1 MLWSVA
7 RAQFPGHAF
16 RFAPVPFNAP
26 LGGTVR
32 RGPEGG
38 FTLIEMLVV
47 VVVIGILAAVAIPNY
62 SRMREKTF
70 VAAVTSDLKNMAS
83 LQEVYHGNNQVY
95 TNDTDQ
101 LGMTVSKGVI
111 ISINEADGTGWSA
124 TPVRSCVP
132 ATRCARLSST

>member
-1 MLWSVA
+1 
-7 RAQFPGHAF
+7 
-16 RFAPVPFNAP
+16 
-26 LGGTVR
+26 VR
-32 RGPEGG
+32 KGPEGG

-124 TPVRSCVP
+124 TGAHSALMPAQCGIYFGSGTAANATP
-132 ATRCARLSST
+132 ATSPGVVLCSG